1 MNRNIYLSICVLL
14 FPIFLGAQ
22 IDQTAGEMAKSH
34 YKDGEE
40 ALLELKFKQAER
52 HFEKAIKLQPNFN
65 AARRG
70 LGLCYE
76 KQKKFDAAV
85 AQYTTILETDSLF
98 SRVLYYQVGEMYYKN
113 GQHQKALDYFRRF
126 EQLQALDFEKFGF
139 NGAKELKAEQ
149 SYVRKV
155 DGSIRACEIS
165 LDSVKFVNVTEIFNL
180 GDGINT
186 KVDEV
191 FPALTNDQLKIYFTR
206 MGLDEDENLF
216 YSNFNNNRWS
226 SAKIVKG
233 LNTKLPEGYGS
244 LVRNGR
250 HLFFTAC
257 LREDILGPCD
267 IWEATIDGE
276 DITDIRSI
284 QGFVNSESWESQVA
298 ISCDGS
304 TLFFASKRQGGYGG
318 TDIWMS
324 QRNDLGIWGEPI
336 NLGPK
341 INTSED
347 EEAPYITNDGKTL
360 YFSSTGHLGMGEQD
374 IFVSWLDERQQTW
387 SVPINLGPPV
397 NSPYRELGFFLSA
410 DGRTGYF
417 SSDRPKGNGG
427 MDIYRFRLNEK
438 LFSDPITFV
447 EGYLKDS
454 VLLTPIPNVTVN
466 INGRPPQTTD
476 AQGRFFI
483 CVGAD
488 EVLDIEVKTKGFK
501 DYHNQFPIPE
511 WNNRNFYGIDL
522 LLQPTF
528 SFIADMTPKSV
539 PKDTFNL
546 DRPKAHKEYRH
557 TSFFKFDSAELTPEE
572 LNKLASFVEQL
583 KNKDIVRIEVIGF
596 ADEVGAEAY
605 NLRLSED
612 RAKAI
617 ALFLV
622 NHSLAVDQIYME
634 GKGVIENSTKNEN
647 KNRKV
652 EVKIE
657 TLE

>member
-1 MNRNIYLSICVLL
+1 MNAKIYLLTCLL
-14 FPIFLGAQ
+14 FFPLFLCAQ
-22 IDQTAGEMAKSH
+22 IDQTAGEEAKVH
-34 YKDGEE
+34 YRDGEE
-40 ALLELKFKQAER
+40 ALLNLKFKQAER
-52 HFEKAIKLQPNFN
+52 HFEKAIKLHPDFN

-70 LGLCYE
+70 LGLCFE
-76 KQKKFDAAV
+76 KQKNFDAAV
-85 AQYTTILETDSLF
+85 AQYTTILESDSLF
-98 SRVLYYQVGEMYYKN
+98 SRILYYQVGEMYYKE

-126 EQLQALDFEKFGF
+126 EELQALDFEQFGF
-139 NGAKELKAEQ
+139 NGTKELKAEQ

-155 DGSIRACEIS
+155 DGSIRACQIS
-165 LDSVKFVNVTEIFNL
+165 LDSAKFVNVTEIFNL

-216 YSNFNNNRWS
+216 NSHFNNNHWS
-226 SAKIVKG
+226 SAKIVRG

-257 LREDILGPCD
+257 LREGIQGPCD
-267 IWEATIDGE
+267 IWEATVDGDE
-276 DITDIRSI
+276 VSDIGSVE
-284 QGFVNSESWESQVA
+284 GFVNSDSWESQVA

-304 TLFFASKRQGGYGG
+304 TLFFASKRTGGYGG

-324 QRNDLGIWGEPI
+324 ERNDLGIWGEPV

-374 IFVSWLDERQQTW
+374 IFVSWLDERKGTW

-417 SSDRPKGNGG
+417 SSNRPKGNGG

-454 VLLTPIPNVTVN
+454 VLLTPVPNATVK
-466 INGRPPQTTD
+466 INGRAPVTAD
-476 AQGRFFI
+476 SEGRFFL

-488 EVLDIEVKTKGFK
+488 EVLDLEVQTKGFK
-501 DYHNQFPIPE
+501 AYHNQFPIPE
-511 WNNRNFYGIDL
+511 WNNRVFYGIDL

-528 SFIADMTPKSV
+528 SFIAEMTAKS
-539 PKDTFNL
+539 PIKDTLNVEP
-546 DRPKAHKEYRH
+546 PKVQNEYRH
-557 TSFFKFDSAELTPEE
+557 TVFFDFDSAELTPNE
-572 LNKLASFVEQL
+572 LGELASFVE
-583 KNKDIVRIEVIGF
+583 KVKGKDISRIEVIGF

-605 NLRLSED
+605 NLRLSEE
-612 RAKAI
+612 RAKGI

-634 GKGVIENSTKNEN
+634 GKGKIVEKSDKNQ
-647 KNRKV
+647 NRKV